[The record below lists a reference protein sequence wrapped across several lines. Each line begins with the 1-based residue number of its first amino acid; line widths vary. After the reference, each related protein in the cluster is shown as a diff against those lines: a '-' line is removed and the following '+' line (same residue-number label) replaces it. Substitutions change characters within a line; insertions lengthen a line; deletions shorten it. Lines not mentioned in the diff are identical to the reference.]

1 MIGRMV
7 TAGEVMEEI
16 EKDRVFY
23 EESGGGVTFSGGEP
37 LMQPGFLHALLSK
50 CKERKIH
57 TALDTSGYV
66 SWETLSRISA
76 NVDLFLYDIKHT
88 DDRRHMEL
96 TGVSNRQIFHNLKNL
111 AGAGKK
117 IWIRVPVMPGLN
129 DDQENMLK
137 IADLMHALNL
147 KDIFLLPYHRIATD
161 KYGRLGR
168 VYLLSDLQTPSDE
181 YMHGTVERLSA
192 YGLNVKIG
200 G

>member
-1 MIGRMV
+1 MIGRRM
-7 TAGEVMEEI
+7 TAGEVVEEI

-23 EESGGGVTFSGGEP
+23 EESGGGATFSGGEP
-37 LMQPGFLHALLSK
+37 LMQPEFLHAALSK

-57 TALDTSGYV
+57 TALDTSGYA

-76 NVDLFLYDIKHT
+76 DVDLFLYDIKHT
-88 DDRRHMEL
+88 DEQRHIEL
-96 TGVSNRQIFHNLKNL
+96 TGVSNRQIFYNLKNL

-117 IWIRVPVMPGLN
+117 IWIRVPVIPGLN

-137 IADLMHALNL
+137 IADLMHGLNL

-161 KYGRLGR
+161 KYGRLDK

-181 YMHGTVERLSA
+181 YMHGTAERLRA